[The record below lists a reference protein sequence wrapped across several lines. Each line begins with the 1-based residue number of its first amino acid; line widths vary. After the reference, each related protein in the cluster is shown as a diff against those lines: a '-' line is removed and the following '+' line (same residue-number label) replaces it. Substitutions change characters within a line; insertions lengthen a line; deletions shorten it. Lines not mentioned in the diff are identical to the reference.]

1 VDDAT
6 GFTITRTFAA
16 PRGPVFTAWTTP
28 EQFGRW
34 FGGTASEVPLETI
47 EMDVRPGGAWKATMF
62 AGPDRY
68 EIGWRGEYVVVDAPE
83 HLELT
88 LTDGPEAVE
97 TIDVHLAESDG
108 RTEMTTTQSGG
119 HLTAEQYEQAKAGWQ
134 TFFDAMAEI
143 VEA

>member
-6 GFTITRTFAA
+6 GFTITRRFAA
-16 PRGPVFTAWTTP
+16 PRGLLFAAWTTP
-28 EQFGRW
+28 EQFSRW

-68 EIGWRGEYVVVDAPE
+68 QIGWRGEYVVVDAPE

-97 TIDVHLAESDG
+97 PIVVHFTESDG
-108 RTEMTTTQSGG
+108 ETEMTMTQSGG
-119 HLTAEQYEQAKAGWQ
+119 NLTAQQYEQAKAGWQ
-134 TFFDAMAEI
+134 TFFDVMAQI